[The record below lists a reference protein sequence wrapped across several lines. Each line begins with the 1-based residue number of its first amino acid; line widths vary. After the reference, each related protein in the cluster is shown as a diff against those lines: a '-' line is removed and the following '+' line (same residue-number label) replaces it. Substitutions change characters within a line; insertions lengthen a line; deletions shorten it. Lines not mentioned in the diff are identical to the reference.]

1 MGKNIDKV
9 KWKVVKTSPTMTTYQ
24 KFIIGILSNAPQQPD
39 FAQGAEIQKL
49 VDACILSSNNGIPVK
64 IK

>member
-1 MGKNIDKV
+1 
-9 KWKVVKTSPTMTTYQ
+9 MTTYQ